1 MSKEIVKNF
10 NLILKSFLSQITP
23 LVGCFYIKKF
33 DFFTKFNSTLPIEK
47 FLVHAL
53 PLRDKILNRD
63 ESYFADN
70 CNHKDKV
77 GDNDFII
84 SEILRLQNIYLKLDQ
99 TSRSNLWDIFQAMLI
114 LGEDYVRLKV
124 TKNM

>member
-10 NLILKSFLSQITP
+10 NKILESFLSQITP
-23 LVGCFYIKKF
+23 LVGCFYMRKF
-33 DFFTKFNSTLPIEK
+33 QLIAKCNSTLPIEK

-63 ESYFADN
+63 ESYFSNYDN
-70 CNHKDKV
+70 QKEKA
-77 GDNDFII
+77 GDDDFII
-84 SEILRLQNIYLKLDQ
+84 SEILRLQNIYLKLNE

-114 LGEDYVRLKV
+114 LGEDYIRLKV
-124 TKNM
+124 KNAT

>member
-10 NLILKSFLSQITP
+10 NLILESFLSQITP
-23 LVGCFYIKKF
+23 LVGCFYMRKF
-33 DFFTKFNSTLPIEK
+33 QLIVKFNSTLPIEK

-63 ESYFADN
+63 ESYFSNYDN
-70 CNHKDKV
+70 QKEKA
-77 GDNDFII
+77 GDDDFII
-84 SEILRLQNIYLKLDQ
+84 SEILRLQNIYLKLNE

-114 LGEDYVRLKV
+114 LGEDYVRIKV
-124 TKNM
+124 SKNA

>member
-10 NLILKSFLSQITP
+10 NLILKSFLSQISP
-23 LVGCFYIKKF
+23 LVGCFYIRKF
-33 DFFTKFNSTLPIEK
+33 DLITKFNSTLPIEK
-47 FLVHAL
+47 FLIHAL

-70 CNHKDKV
+70 SNHEDKV
-77 GDNDFII
+77 GDDDFII

-99 TSRSNLWDIFQAMLI
+99 ISRSNLWDIFQAMLI
-114 LGEDYVRLKV
+114 LGEDYIRLKV
-124 TKNM
+124 SKNL